1 MSSLQMVQRLVW
13 KEYRTLRVIWL
24 ACALAPVMLML
35 LLYIIHRLQNPTL
48 PVSPIPYWGLAIWI
62 PPIYLLAAI
71 GTMFAGARE
80 EGTLTWLTILS
91 PPLHTLVGTQL
102 AFGIVTTLLLQVI
115 LGVTAGAI
123 TNFNT
128 RSIDMSPGDVAFLMA
143 FLLGEAVIWGWFWSV
158 QTSRVLQAILAAAFS
173 VAFLNIANNVYS
185 WNFDSGSVQTWGLTF
200 RNVFGIG
207 GWGRQLLYV
216 ALIPVCMKLSDRWL
230 DGRPV
235 DWSGAAGWWTSR
247 GKTITVPVRKAE
259 PVDSWRR
266 VWQRL
271 RWLEWQAMRPWRT
284 AVYVATGLSCISLLF
299 DERLMGSLVA
309 LLFWVIPFI
318 AGLAAWQ
325 GEQHQSRF
333 RMLAWRGAS
342 VGAVWWNKLLFWSGF
357 AICSVLL
364 MVIASFAGR
373 ELLAVLEHWLLPQ
386 RLNPRWSSFLAF
398 WRLHYWEVVHEP
410 GFAQFLNVVQS
421 AVYWWALTF
430 TVPFVCGHLVK
441 RTIVALGASIV
452 FGVIIIPWC
461 VLVVTY
467 RLPPLWFLAPI
478 VAWLLWFS
486 WRSLPAWWL
495 ERTGWR
501 MTWREASALMLGCVF
516 PLALLSLAA
525 GYRVWEVPALDF
537 TPHPPDK
544 TGDVPTLSA
553 RLQQAP
559 ALTTSW
565 QDVEHLIE
573 RYQPSDLMTDTN
585 LPGDAALPD
594 ESGVA
599 RPELLIELRDRV
611 LELPGFPPEFQL
623 SNSAVTAARSIIC
636 PELMALAGQQLTA
649 ELRDESIRSVQAAV
663 RLAGATLQNRIEDHF
678 AEHPRPEVFEIFK
691 NIQNWA
697 CHPHQN
703 EERLVRGLRACA
715 HELPFWQ
722 VTCEELQTQWQNE
735 RAWWKSERAAMYAYL
750 PWENLRADRIIKLAY
765 ANRWWYLMRVRINQA
780 TPSADVASDVFL
792 NPGQMPHW
800 TFRPQQHDPWYSTTH
815 GPVGLHNASQ
825 MFRAE
830 AEFRAQLTITALV
843 GYRHLHGELPATLNP
858 LVEWFRGLEPEPHSI
873 TSLEASPWRTQDPSP
888 LIDVWS
894 GDVFGYEPTGFA
906 VGEHFQDGSVCRQPL
921 IWSVGPEN
929 LRAHVRDGLLART
942 STHNSGVSETLSVD
956 ERLVLRGPAPG
967 KPVIPNWIFVIPS
980 PKDVESD
987 KPESGTN

>member
-13 KEYRTLRVIWL
+13 KDYRALRVIWF
-24 ACALAPVMLML
+24 ACAVAPIMLML
-35 LLYIIHRLQNPTL
+35 LLYIIHRIQNPTL
-48 PVSPIPYWGLAIWI
+48 PVSPISYWGLAIWI

-91 PPLHTLVGTQL
+91 PPLHTLVGAQL
-102 AFGIVTTLLLQVI
+102 AFCIMTALVMQLI

-123 TNFNT
+123 TNFET
-128 RSIDMSPGDVAFLMA
+128 GPLEMAPGDVVFLMV
-143 FLLGEAVIWGWFWSV
+143 FLLGEAAIWGWFWSL
-158 QTSRVLQAILAAAFS
+158 QTSRVLPAILAAAIS
-173 VAFLNIANNVYS
+173 VAFLNFANSVYS
-185 WNFDSGSVQTWGLTF
+185 WNFDRGSIQTWGLNSG
-200 RNVFGIG
+200 NVLGIG

-235 DWSGAAGWWTSR
+235 DWSWTANWWTSR
-247 GKTITVPVRKAE
+247 GKTIAVPVRKAE

-299 DERLMGSLVA
+299 DERLMGSLVS
-309 LLFWVIPFI
+309 LLFWAIPFI

-342 VGAVWWNKLLFWSGF
+342 PGVVWWNKLLFWLGF
-357 AICSVLL
+357 AVSSVLL
-364 MVIASFAGR
+364 VMTASFTGR
-373 ELLAVLEHWLLPQ
+373 ELLAALEHWLLPQ

-398 WRLHYWEVVHEP
+398 WRLHYWDIVYEP
-410 GFAQFLNVVQS
+410 GFTQFLNIVQS

-430 TVPFVCGHLVK
+430 TVPFVCGHIVK
-441 RTIVALGASIV
+441 RTIVALGASLV
-452 FGVIIIPWC
+452 SAFIITPWC

-478 VAWLLWFS
+478 VFWLLWVS

-501 MTWREASALMLGCVF
+501 MTWREASVLLLGCTF
-516 PLALLSLAA
+516 PMALLALAA

-537 TPHPPDK
+537 IPRPPEK
-544 TGDVPTLSA
+544 IGDVPSLA
-553 RLQQAP
+553 IRLQQAP
-559 ALTTSW
+559 ALKTSW

-573 RYQPSDLMTDTN
+573 RYQGSDLKTGTN
-585 LPGDAALPD
+585 IPGNAAVLDVPR
-594 ESGVA
+594 VA
-599 RPELLIELRDRV
+599 KPELLIELRDRV

-623 SNSAVTAARSIIC
+623 SNSAVTAARSTIC
-636 PELMALAGQQLTA
+636 SQLIAIAGQQLTA
-649 ELRDESIRSVQAAV
+649 ELPDESIRSVQAAV

-678 AEHPRPEVFEIFK
+678 AAPPRAEVFEIFK
-691 NIQNWA
+691 NIQSWA
-697 CHPHQN
+697 CHPQQN
-703 EERLVRGLRACA
+703 EELLIRGLRACA
-715 HELPFWQ
+715 QELPFWQ

-735 RAWWKSERAAMYAYL
+735 RASWQSERADMYACF
-750 PWENLRADRIIKLAY
+750 PWEHFRADRIITLAY
-765 ANRWWYLMRVRINQA
+765 VNRWWYLMRVRMNEA
-780 TPSADVASDVFL
+780 PPSANFAS
-792 NPGQMPHW
+792 NSYQTQAQIQHR
-800 TFRPQQHDPWYSTTH
+800 TFSPQRYDPWYSTTP
-815 GPVGLHNASQ
+815 GPVGLQDTPHLFQ
-825 MFRAE
+825 AE
-830 AEFRAQLTITALV
+830 AGFRSQLTITALV

-858 LVEWFRGLEPEPHSI
+858 LVEWFRGLEPEPHSL
-873 TSLEASPWRTQDPSP
+873 TSLAASPWRTQDPSP

-894 GDVFGYEPTGFA
+894 GDSFGYEPNGFA
-906 VGEHFQDGSVCRQPL
+906 VGEQFQEGSVFRQPL

-942 STHNSGVSETLSVD
+942 SSHLSGVGETLFVD

-980 PKDVESD
+980 LKDVESGH
-987 KPESGTN
+987 PELGTN